1 MIYVTVTPS
10 VEEAA
15 SGYEGLKDFAF
26 DATMGIGDILNIEV
40 ASDEWQEL
48 YTKILD
54 EYDTASK
61 FMLYYLHFG
70 VLSVKL
76 QIESGYLKLVVPTY
90 SETPTHQEICD
101 AVMAAAKPIAS
112 CLLHLNSVGQRMII
126 PDAIILSEENGL
138 DRLAVDLTI
147 VSYEKEEI

>member
-15 SGYEGLKDFAF
+15 SGYEGLQDFAF

-40 ASDEWQEL
+40 ASDEWQNL
-48 YTKILD
+48 YNKILH
-54 EYDTASK
+54 EYNAASK

-76 QIESGYLKLVVPTY
+76 QLESGYLKLVVPTD
-90 SETPTHQEICD
+90 SKTPDQEEIGA

-112 CLLHLNSVGQRMII
+112 CLLHLNSVGQRMLI
-126 PDAIILSEENGL
+126 PDDIILSEENGL
-138 DRLAVDLTI
+138 NRLAVDLTI
-147 VSYEKEEI
+147 LSYEKEEI